1 LRGQRHWIGGIA
13 VKYLD
18 RHRAA
23 IGRTQQTVYDLQL
36 ALLAVARVAEARQ
49 LTAATFEPGRGD
61 VVEHQRPGREVA
73 VGERRLDHALARTEP
88 VERASTSSTAPS
100 RNSRPRLE
108 PAVATASSRAMASL
122 EAGAIR
128 RLATWKSGLLLARLS
143 LHSGRTY

>member
-1 LRGQRHWIGGIA
+1 MDRRYCRQIPRPPPGSHRPHTTDRIRSATCPSCRRASGRSAPARSSGLR
-13 VKYLD
+13 
-18 RHRAA
+18 
-23 IGRTQQTVYDLQL
+23 
-36 ALLAVARVAEARQ
+36 
-49 LTAATFEPGRGD
+49 PGRGD